1 MLELRSG
8 FRESLEKGAV
18 RIGEHGAPA
27 DRRGVGELLRG
38 LVYENLEFDNLFS
51 LNGVIFAE

>member
-18 RIGEHGAPA
+18 RIGKHGAPA
-27 DRRGVGELLRG
+27 DRRGVGELLRR